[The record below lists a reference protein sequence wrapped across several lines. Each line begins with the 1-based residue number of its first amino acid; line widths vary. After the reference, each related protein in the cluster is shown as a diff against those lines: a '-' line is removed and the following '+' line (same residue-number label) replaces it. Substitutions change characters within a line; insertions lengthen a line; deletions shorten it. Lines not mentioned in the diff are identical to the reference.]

1 MVCCFSEPSVTPDSH
16 RHTKLKADFYETM
29 PHRLKCMSFC
39 DAHEIL
45 FYSRLLS
52 VGVQV
57 YELASRNQSSDR
69 NEVLSEWRKTGGVL
83 VMGYQLFRILVSYS
97 GKSKKT
103 KQLYESSLIKPG
115 K

>member
-1 MVCCFSEPSVTPDSH
+1 MQYHFKFMSVHHDIQ
-16 RHTKLKADFYETM
+16 
-29 PHRLKCMSFC
+29 
-39 DAHEIL
+39 EIL

-57 YELASRNQSSDR
+57 YELASRSQSTDR

-103 KQLYESSLIKPG
+103 KQLYESSLINPG
-115 K
+115 KRICPCFYRAACNADAV